1 MNQWLQIPMTK
12 VDPEHFLKTIKDK
25 AVIEVL
31 AQHVS
36 YLSYKRSSNTQ
47 NNLWFEM
54 TQSSLIIYSHLLIL
68 VQMIHMSHVI
78 PVYKLF
84 NNDQFVTISY
94 YCNDSFRE

>member
-1 MNQWLQIPMTK
+1 MTK

-47 NNLWFEM
+47 NNL
-54 TQSSLIIYSHLLIL
+54 
-68 VQMIHMSHVI
+68 
-78 PVYKLF
+78 
-84 NNDQFVTISY
+84 
-94 YCNDSFRE
+94 